1 MRTILR
7 KRVNG
12 KGFFIL
18 SEASNGFEAVEQYT
32 YFRPDIVIMDITMP
46 GMNGIDALKRILKN
60 DHKANVVMCS
70 ALGQEYLINEAL
82 ELGAK
87 GFIVKPFFD
96 EIIDTLQSLVP
107 SR

>member
-7 KRVNG
+7 KIING
-12 KGFFIL
+12 KDYFIL
-18 SEASNGFEAVEQYT
+18 SEASNGFEAVEQYVF
-32 YFRPDIVIMDITMP
+32 FRPDVVIMDITMP
-46 GMNGIDALKRILKN
+46 NMNGIEALKSILEN
-60 DHKANVVMCS
+60 DSKANVIMCS

-87 GFIVKPFFD
+87 GFIVKPNFD
-96 EIIDTLQSLVP
+96 DIFDTLQSIVP